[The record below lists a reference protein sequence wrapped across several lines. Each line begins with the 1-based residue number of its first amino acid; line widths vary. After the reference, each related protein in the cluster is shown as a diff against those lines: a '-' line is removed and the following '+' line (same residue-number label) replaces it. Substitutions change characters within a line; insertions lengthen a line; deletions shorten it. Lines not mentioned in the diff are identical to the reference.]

1 MELKKKKRKTKGS
14 TSMKPHRQTSSTKKN
29 QNGIFFSETRHS
41 KDLFCTK
48 PNFSLQNQKC
58 LLEPQHLVHGSSK
71 HQTRRKLLLYLTNCI
86 SFLFLLYSPRENVHV
101 TGCKSHRHALSV
113 KLKSPGFLL
122 GSAVSLHCG
131 VFCTAQVSRSHVAGE
146 LLPLL
151 LLMQPTMVW

>member
-1 MELKKKKRKTKGS
+1 
-14 TSMKPHRQTSSTKKN
+14 MKPHRHTSSTKKPKWNLLFRN
-29 QNGIFFSETRHS
+29 QTFKRH
-41 KDLFCTK
+41 LFCAK

-131 VFCTAQVSRSHVAGE
+131 VFCTAQVSRSHGAGE